1 MGLIEEKDT
10 VNDVIDVDIS
20 PIKKKRFRINGDNN
34 KILELNVSDT
44 TIIKR
49 ISEAEKKLKKL
60 AEEATSFTDDEL
72 KDNSADG
79 LETFSKK
86 LDSIDSKMRTIVDE
100 IFNAPVSAVCADDGS
115 MYDPFDG
122 QFRFEYIIEKIIAL
136 YEENITV
143 EYSKLHERVKKHTSK
158 YIK

>member
-49 ISEAEKKLKKL
+49 IPEAEKKLKKL

-86 LDSIDSKMRTIVDE
+86 LDSIDSKMRTIVDG